1 MKTLSHTLFCP
12 QELLSRFLHFFW
24 NTFIFLLALHCPLL
38 SQSIDAF
45 LQEIWSSL
53 HLRNKSSPP
62 LPQTHKH
69 KHLHTHIKNSF
80 ITSPA
85 SHHNHHAS
93 SSLFLYIH
101 YACPLLTLM
110 LAAKSKRMLPLPK
123 TRPRSIAC
131 PNIQGVPE
139 ENTCL
144 KSIWPLWTIWILSTV
159 WTILNN
165 NPSGPN
171 LPYGF
176 LHKVFFSGTSC
187 IYFPHNFLSFST

>member
-1 MKTLSHTLFCP
+1 MKTLSHTLFWP

-69 KHLHTHIKNSF
+69 KHLHTHIKKSF

-131 PNIQGVPE
+131 PIQGVQEKKYFLWNFPWKIYM
-139 ENTCL
+139 TTL
-144 KSIWPLWTIWILSTV
+144 DHLYTVDISFVPFWTIIQCPKYP
-159 WTILNN
+159 N
-165 NPSGPN
+165 GP
-171 LPYGF
+171 
-176 LHKVFFSGTSC
+176 K
-187 IYFPHNFLSFST
+187 

>member
-53 HLRNKSSPP
+53 HLKNKSF
-62 LPQTHKH
+62 LPKH
-69 KHLHTHIKNSF
+69 TNTNTNTYKILF

-93 SSLFLYIH
+93 SSLFLYIR

-123 TRPRSIAC
+123 TCPRSIAC
-131 PNIQGVPE
+131 PIQGVQE
-139 ENTCL
+139 
-144 KSIWPLWTIWILSTV
+144 KKYFLWNFPWKIYMTTLD
-159 WTILNN
+159 
-165 NPSGPN
+165 N
-171 LPYGF
+171 LDTF
-176 LHKVFFSGTSC
+176 DRLDHFEQ
-187 IYFPHNFLSFST
+187 